1 MEEQIF
7 RGMGIG
13 TGLSVGKLQFLSEEE
28 NGPKAVPKLYG
39 SEAKNALRTA
49 MQTAAE
55 ELEHIRLQTS
65 ERLGAEKAEIFEI
78 HKMILEDADFLDAL
92 FRELELGK
100 SAAEALEEATERS
113 CRMLAESDDEYLAAR
128 TTDLRDVSERIKRA
142 MSRPV
147 CDGCAEVSQGAT
159 DREVHS
165 EGGPTIGQAYFLV
178 APDLTP
184 SQTVLLDPRE
194 ILGLITFEG
203 SPNSHTAILA
213 RAMGIPALVGVGQI
227 PISANGSTALLDAG
241 EGSLTVAPR
250 KETLDAFTDRLQ
262 AEQSERRAHAER
274 LRMLLR
280 QPAVTQ
286 SGHSVLIYANI
297 GSHREVR
304 AALENGAD
312 GIGLLRSEFLYLE
325 TDHYPDEETLFTA
338 YREVARAM
346 GQRRSVIRTLD
357 IGADK
362 QIPYFD
368 LPKEENPALGF
379 RAIRVCLEKT
389 SVFQTQ
395 LRAILRASAYGKISL
410 MFPMIVSVEEVR
422 KSKALLLQCMR
433 ELEQE
438 RIPFDDRMEIGIMIE
453 TPAAAVMS
461 TELAKEVD
469 FFSVGTNDLIQYT
482 LAADRQD
489 PRLLRL
495 CRENSEPI
503 LRLIEH
509 AAKAIHNKG
518 GWIGICGEMAA
529 DLSLTQT
536 FANLQIDELSVA
548 VPCLP
553 DLREQVI
560 KCL

>member
-7 RGMGIG
+7 HGIGIG
-13 TGLSVGKLQFLSEEE
+13 TGLSVGKLQFLSEKEK
-28 NGPKAVPKLYG
+28 GPKAVPKLYG
-39 SEAKNALRTA
+39 AEAKSTLLTA
-49 MQTAAE
+49 MQIAAE

-78 HKMILEDADFLDAL
+78 HKMILEDADFLDAM
-92 FRELELGK
+92 FRELEFGK

-113 CRMLAESDDEYLAAR
+113 CILLAESDDAYLAAR
-128 TTDLRDVSERIKRA
+128 ATDLRDVSERIKRA
-142 MSRPV
+142 MIRSE
-147 CDGCAEVSQGAT
+147 CDGGTERSDAS
-159 DREVHS
+159 DREADSVGA
-165 EGGPTIGQAYFLV
+165 ETIERPCFLV
-178 APDLTP
+178 AVDLTP
-184 SQTVLLDPRE
+184 SQTVLLDPSK

-227 PISANGSTALLDAG
+227 PNSVNGSMALLDA
-241 EGSLTVAPR
+241 EKGSLTVAPR
-250 KETLDAFTDRLQ
+250 KETLDDFTERLQ
-262 AEQSERRAHAER
+262 AERSERHAHAER
-274 LRMLLR
+274 LRIMLR

-286 SGHSVLIYANI
+286 SGHSILIYANI

-338 YREVARAM
+338 YREVARTM

-362 QIPYFD
+362 QIPYFH
-368 LPKEENPALGF
+368 LPKEANPALGF
-379 RAIRVCLEKT
+379 RAIRVCLEQT

-410 MFPMIVSVEEVR
+410 MLPMIVSVEEVR

-433 ELEQE
+433 ELEREQ
-438 RIPFDDRMEIGIMIE
+438 IPFDDSMEIGIMIE

-461 TELAKEVD
+461 AELAKEVD
-469 FFSVGTNDLIQYT
+469 FFSVGTNDLTQYT

-495 CRENSEPI
+495 CSENNEPI

-509 AAKAIHNKG
+509 AAKEIHNRG

-536 FANLQIDELSVA
+536 FADLQIDELSVA
-548 VPCLP
+548 VPSLP
-553 DLREQVI
+553 DLREQVR